1 MEVEFDRF
9 DKVAGAYINTNTC
22 ILKYSKCWWRVTH
35 LTIVSDMTIPRALL
49 GALLTTKATPGFLV
63 GKRVLQRL
71 IANKHHR
78 PSFAKQGSCCT
89 ANELSTHE
97 HCFLDLV
104 QCIWDHP
111 DAILLES
118 SLKKELKFGKCTLAS
133 DLHPIRSR
141 YARLFA
147 AIFNS
152 TIGSMTMNGF
162 QTDLSRHDLFHG
174 HLFRTS
180 VDDLDNT
187 SVVGMLFHC
196 YEYPLGDEIILPR
209 LNLGHCQVD
218 SDCSP
223 SLEEWRYRN
232 VLWAAWWSSELGDAN
247 QGCWLLDGKAP
258 EIAGLR
264 MDATQFGV
272 DCPNTVWEGYLGEP
286 VADIYLLDGELY
298 ASSLDQ

>member
-1 MEVEFDRF
+1 
-9 DKVAGAYINTNTC
+9 
-22 ILKYSKCWWRVTH
+22 
-35 LTIVSDMTIPRALL
+35 MTIPRALL
-49 GALLTTKATPGFLV
+49 GALFTTKATPGFLV
-63 GKRVLQRL
+63 GKHVLQRL
-71 IANKHHR
+71 IANDR
-78 PSFAKQGSCCT
+78 PSSFAKQGSCT
-89 ANELSTHE
+89 VNELTQDHY
-97 HCFLDLV
+97 LGLV

-111 DAILLES
+111 DVILLGS

-147 AIFNS
+147 TIFDS

-180 VDDLDNT
+180 IDDLDNT
-187 SVVGMLFHC
+187 SVLGMLFHC
-196 YEYPLGDEIILPR
+196 YEYPHADEIILRR

-232 VLWAAWWSSELGDAN
+232 VLWASWWSSELGGDDN

-264 MDATQFGV
+264 MDATEFGV

-298 ASSLDQ
+298 ASSNDQ